1 MPGRIAF
8 ARFIDDWQL
17 VNDAL
22 KPLLEQYPHLSE
34 EQEQLEKLI
43 ADARVLSTEQERLRA
58 QLQGTTRRR
67 QESEELGQKL
77 RGRILAQVKGKLG
90 FDNELLLEFGIAP
103 RRKRVLTRKKG
114 KPVPSAAPVPP
125 AATPQ

>member
-1 MPGRIAF
+1 MPGRISF

-34 EQEQLEKLI
+34 EQAQMEKLI
-43 ADARVLSTEQERLRA
+43 ADARMLSTEQERLRA

-67 QESEELGQKL
+67 RESEELGQKL

-90 FDNELLLEFGIAP
+90 FESELLLEFGIAP
-103 RRKRVLTRKKG
+103 RRKRVVTKKKG
-114 KPVPSAAPVPP
+114 KPIVPATPP
-125 AATPQ
+125 APTPQ